1 MTWQPSNRLVQRGI
15 VLVSS
20 LLLLIVVTIM
30 ALSMFRSFGTQEKI
44 AGNLREKQRALQA
57 AESAQQYAEWW
68 LNNNASSAAVVCTEL
83 LNANTGQGQIC
94 SNKLAT
100 VVADINA
107 VPWQSG
113 AAEIGVIY
121 TPPNMKVTASSALN
135 TYYAAPRFYISDLG
149 VSLDPS
155 IPGEIYQ
162 IDAVGFGGTAS
173 ATAIVESTFAVYVTS
188 KNLTL

>member
-94 SNKLAT
+94 SNKLST

-107 VPWQSG
+107 VPWRNG
-113 AAEIGVIY
+113 TAEVGVIY
-121 TPPNMKVTASSALN
+121 TPPNMKVTASGALN

-149 VSLDPS
+149 ASLDPS

-173 ATAIVESTFAVYVTS
+173 ATAIVESTFVVYVTS
-188 KNLTL
+188 RTL